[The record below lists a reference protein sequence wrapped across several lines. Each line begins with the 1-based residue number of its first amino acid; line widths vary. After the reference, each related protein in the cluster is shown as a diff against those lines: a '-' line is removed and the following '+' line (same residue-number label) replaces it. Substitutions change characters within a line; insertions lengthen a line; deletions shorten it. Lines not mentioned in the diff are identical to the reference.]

1 MVVNDN
7 VGFFFSCAVFDT
19 IVASMMIKW
28 SDLIYFTVWLAYRL
42 KMKENASSSNR

>member
-7 VGFFFSCAVFDT
+7 AGFFFSCAVFDT

-28 SDLIYFTVWLAYRL
+28 SGLTVWLACRL
-42 KMKENASSSNR
+42 KMKENALR